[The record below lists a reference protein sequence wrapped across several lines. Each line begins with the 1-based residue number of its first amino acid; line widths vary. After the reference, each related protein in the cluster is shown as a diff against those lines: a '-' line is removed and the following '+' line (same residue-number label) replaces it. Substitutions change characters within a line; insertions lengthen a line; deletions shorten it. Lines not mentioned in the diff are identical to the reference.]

1 MERLDDEPI
10 LSAGNFFPQLP
21 RTHDYILQDHLAQAD
36 QANFTSGYN
45 SPHGITSTLYF
56 PPELD
61 PTYLDPGKI
70 PGDAP
75 PAQVQLPGDV
85 HLPMGNLFSA
95 APHTTGMQPA
105 GLYSRYAP
113 GKLSLARFFQ

>member
-10 LSAGNFFPQLP
+10 LSAENLFPQLP
-21 RTHDYILQDHLAQAD
+21 KTHDYILQDHLAQAD

-45 SPHGITSTLYF
+45 SPRSITSTLYF

-85 HLPMGNLFSA
+85 HLPMRESLFGGRRIPPGRSLQDFILGTRRGNC
-95 APHTTGMQPA
+95 P
-105 GLYSRYAP
+105 
-113 GKLSLARFFQ
+113 